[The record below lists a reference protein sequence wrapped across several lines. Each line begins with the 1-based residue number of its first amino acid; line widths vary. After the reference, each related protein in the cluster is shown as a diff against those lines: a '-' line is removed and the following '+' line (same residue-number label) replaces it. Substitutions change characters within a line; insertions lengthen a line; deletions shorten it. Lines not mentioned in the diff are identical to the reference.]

1 MNTKNKRAK
10 KGKGRL
16 KKEIIYKEG
25 RTIHRLTAAHD
36 PEVKTS
42 SSKKKGLKHRVT
54 RNLKKLKKF
63 VKQFLSKKRISEK
76 IQVSPYNISSNTRRK
91 KEEIAIQKRLA
102 DDYADLLYMTP
113 SFFYESSSN
122 SFTRKHRKNNQ
133 KNQKKQNINY
143 AINFP

>member
-16 KKEIIYKEG
+16 KEEIIYKEG
-25 RTIHRLTAAHD
+25 RTIRRLTAAHD

-54 RNLKKLKKF
+54 RKLKKF
-63 VKQFLSKKRISEK
+63 VKQVLPKKRISEK
-76 IQVSPYNISSNTRRK
+76 IQVSPYNISSNTRKK
-91 KEEIAIQKRLA
+91 KEKKALQKMLA

-122 SFTRKHRKNNQ
+122 SFTRKHRKNNKKKAKKA
-133 KNQKKQNINY
+133 KN
-143 AINFP
+143 

>member
-16 KKEIIYKEG
+16 KEEIIYKEG
-25 RTIHRLTAAHD
+25 RTIRRLTAAHD

-54 RNLKKLKKF
+54 RKLKKF
-63 VKQFLSKKRISEK
+63 VKQVLPKKRISEK
-76 IQVSPYNISSNTRRK
+76 IQVSPYNISSNTRKK
-91 KEEIAIQKRLA
+91 KEKKALQKMLA
-102 DDYADLLYMTP
+102 DDYAVLLSKTP

-122 SFTRKHRKNNQ
+122 SFTRKHKKNN
-133 KNQKKQNINY
+133 KKKMQVVNIL
-143 AINFP
+143 